1 MNIDINNCNNISNGT
16 ITITEGRLNI
26 KYAINGTGKSTIAKA
41 IESAVKHDAET
52 LKELTPYCYLGDT
65 EDDHQPSV
73 TGVSEDATIA
83 VFNESY
89 VDQYVFLEKELVKNS
104 FEVFIKTENYEQKL
118 AEIDGLIA
126 NVQAIFES
134 NHELDELLQDLS
146 EFISVFGNNSRTGIA
161 SNGVLVKGLNHG
173 NIIQHIPQGLEEYS
187 VFLTDDRNAKW
198 LKWQATGR
206 DFMELGDNCPFCA
219 SELAPQREKIEQI
232 KMEYD
237 AKTVEHLSKIL
248 GLFERLGHYFSEETN
263 QGIRRITQ
271 SIQGLSE
278 EQKHYLV
285 QIKSQ
290 VDILYKKMNRLK
302 HLDFNSLKDINR
314 LADAIPDFK
323 IDMTYFTHLDCD
335 YTNEKVSIINESI
348 DQLIGEVGRLQGA
361 VNRQKQEIQTTIQKY
376 NNEINEF
383 LKNAGYKYTVSLDED
398 EDHSYKLML
407 KFGEGDTAIS
417 DVKNHLSYGER
428 NAFALVLFMYQA
440 IYMNANIIVLDD
452 PISSFDK
459 NKKFAILDM
468 LFIRGDSFRG
478 KTTLLLTH
486 DFESVIDAIYNHPG
500 FFQGTPIASFLENSQ
515 GILEEKSITVDD
527 IKSFVQIA
535 DENIR
540 NAEHSIIKSI
550 YLRRRIEIVDG
561 KTLEWHLLSNLFH
574 KRERPTIGQN
584 DGYMSPDQIT
594 QATES
599 IRRFIPEF
607 DYRQLLGNVLNRT
620 AMIELYERSES
631 NYEKLQ
637 IYRLLYDVGNENHVM
652 RKFIN
657 ETYHVENDNLFQLDP
672 VVFNTIPDY
681 IIAECNNTIANEQN

>member
-41 IESAVKHDAET
+41 IESAAKHNAEM

-65 EDDHQPSV
+65 VEEHKPSV
-73 TGVSEDATIA
+73 SGVPKDAIIA

-89 VDQYVFLEKELVKNS
+89 VNQYVFLEDELLKNS
-104 FEVFIKTENYEQKL
+104 FEVFIKTEDYERKL
-118 AEIDGLIA
+118 AEIDELIA
-126 NVQAIFES
+126 NVQVIFE
-134 NHELDELLQDLS
+134 NNPELDALRQDLS

-161 SNGVLVKGLNHG
+161 NNGVLVKGFNHG
-173 NIIQHIPQGLEEYS
+173 NLIQNIPQGLEEYS
-187 VFLTDDRNAKW
+187 VFLTDDRNSKW

-219 SELAPQREKIEQI
+219 GELAPQREKIEQI
-232 KMEYD
+232 KNEYD
-237 AKTVEHLSKIL
+237 AKTIEHLSKIL
-248 GLFERLGHYFSEETN
+248 GIFERLGHYFSEETN
-263 QGIRRITQ
+263 QAIREITQ
-271 SIQGLSE
+271 SIQGLSA
-278 EQKHYLV
+278 EQKNYLV
-285 QIKSQ
+285 EIKNQ
-290 VDILYKKMNRLK
+290 VDLLYKKLNKLK
-302 HLDFNSLKDINR
+302 YLGFDSLKDVDR
-314 LADAIPDFK
+314 LVDAIPGYK
-323 IDMTYFTHLDCD
+323 IDMSYFTHLDCD
-335 YTNEKVSIINESI
+335 YTNEKVEMVNESI
-348 DQLIGEVGRLQGA
+348 DRLFGVVGQLQGA
-361 VNRQKQEIQTTIQKY
+361 VNQQNREIQTAIQRY
-376 NNEINEF
+376 NNEINGF
-383 LKNAGYKYTVSLDED
+383 LKNAGYSYIVSIDETQD
-398 EDHSYKLML
+398 NSYKLML

-417 DVKNHLSYGER
+417 GVKNHLSYGER

-440 IYMNANIIVLDD
+440 IHMNANIIVLDD

-468 LFIRGDSFRG
+468 LFIRGRSLRG

-486 DFESVIDAIYNHPG
+486 DFEPVIDAIYNHPS
-500 FFQGTPIASFLENSQ
+500 FFQGTPIAAFLENSY
-515 GILEEKSITVDD
+515 GDLEEKSITVDD

-540 NAEHSIIKSI
+540 NAEHSVIKSI

-561 KTLEWHLLSNLFH
+561 KTLEWHLISNLLH

-584 DGYMSPDQIT
+584 DGYMSPDQVD

-607 DYRQLLGNVLNRT
+607 DYRQLLENVLDRT
-620 AMIELYERSES
+620 TMIELYERSES

-637 IYRLLYDVGNENHVM
+637 IYRLLYNVGNENHVM

-672 VVFNTIPDY
+672 VAFNTIPNY
-681 IIAECNNTIANEQN
+681 IIAECNKTIANEQN